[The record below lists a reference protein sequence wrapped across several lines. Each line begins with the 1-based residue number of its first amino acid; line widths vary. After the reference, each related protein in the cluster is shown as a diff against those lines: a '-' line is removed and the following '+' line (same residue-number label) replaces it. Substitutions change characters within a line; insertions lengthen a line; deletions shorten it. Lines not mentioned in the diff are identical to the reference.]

1 MQLRCGFSTAPVL
14 AGWLAAAAVI
24 LTAGPA
30 FAQGFEAIGTRPA
43 GMGGAFVAVADDASA
58 VYWNPA
64 GLALGGSYFS
74 LVLDGGTSEADPGD
88 LSNAGR
94 HSNTLV
100 ALTTLPLGLS
110 YYKLSSARVAPT
122 PTLTSAPPSAVEHL
136 TTHHVG
142 LTFVQSV
149 TAGIAIAT
157 TVKAV
162 RGSAGTGVF
171 LGGGTEA
178 LLDAAENLPDHG
190 TTRFDMDVG
199 VLTSYRGLR
208 AGLTIRNLTEPDFP
222 TPAEGSALELK
233 RQTRAGV
240 AYVGVPGVIVAGD
253 IDVERTSGSLGE
265 MRNLAAGAE
274 VRVVRRVTVRSG
286 FRFNTLSDEP
296 GGHAPV
302 GAFGASVATFKSLLV
317 DGQVTFGSRY
327 GDRGWGIAARL
338 VY

>member
-1 MQLRCGFSTAPVL
+1 MDAGWAGMLVSAAFVLSAAPVS
-14 AGWLAAAAVI
+14 G
-24 LTAGPA
+24 
-30 FAQGFEAIGTRPA
+30 QGFEAIGTRPA

-74 LVLDGGTSEADPGD
+74 LVLDGGTSEADPAD

-94 HSNTLV
+94 HSNTLI

-122 PTLTSAPPSAVEHL
+122 PTLSTAPPSSVEHL

-149 TAGIAIAT
+149 TAGIAVAT

-162 RGSAGTGVF
+162 RGSAAAGVF
-171 LGGGTEA
+171 LGGGPEA
-178 LLDAAENLPDHG
+178 LLDAAESLPDRG
-190 TTRFDMDVG
+190 TTRFDADIG

-208 AGLTIRNLTEPDFP
+208 AGVTIRNVTEPDFP
-222 TPAEGSALELK
+222 TPGEIELELT
-233 RQTRAGV
+233 RQSRAGI
-240 AYVGVPGVIVAGD
+240 AYVGLPGVILAGD
-253 IDVERTSGSLGE
+253 IDIERTQGSLGE

-274 VRVVRRVTVRSG
+274 ARVVRRVTVRSG
-286 FRFNTLSDEP
+286 VRFNTLSDQP

-302 GAFGASVATFKSLLV
+302 AAIGASVATFKSLLV
-317 DGQVTFGSRY
+317 DGQVTVGSRY
-327 GDRGWGIAARL
+327 GDRGWGVAARL

>member
-1 MQLRCGFSTAPVL
+1 ML
-14 AGWLAAAAVI
+14 ASATLV
-24 LTAGPA
+24 LTAETASG
-30 FAQGFEAIGTRPA
+30 QGFEAVGTRPA

-74 LVLDGGTSEADPGD
+74 LVIDGGTAEAAPGD
-88 LSNAGR
+88 LSRAGR
-94 HSNTLV
+94 HSNTMV

-110 YYKLSSARVAPT
+110 YYRLTSARIAET
-122 PTLTSAPPSAVEHL
+122 PTLAVAPPSSVEHL

-149 TAGIAIAT
+149 TAGIALAT

-162 RGSAGTGVF
+162 RGSAATGTF
-171 LGGGTEA
+171 LGGESEA
-178 LLDAAENLPDHG
+178 LLDAAESLPDRG
-190 TTRFDMDVG
+190 TTRFDMDIG

-208 AGLTIRNLTEPDFP
+208 AGVTIRNVTEPDFP
-222 TPAEGSALELK
+222 TPGDAELELR
-233 RQTRAGV
+233 RQTRAGI
-240 AYVGVPGVIVAGD
+240 AYVGVPGVILAGD
-253 IDVERTSGSLGE
+253 IDIERTQGSLGE
-265 MRNLAAGAE
+265 MRNVAGGAE
-274 VRVVRRVTVRSG
+274 ARLVRRVTVRSG
-286 FRFNTLSDEP
+286 VRFNTLSDQP

-302 GAFGASVATFKSLLV
+302 AAFGASVATFKSLLV
-317 DGQVTFGSRY
+317 DGQVTVGSRY

>member
-1 MQLRCGFSTAPVL
+1 MCAS
-14 AGWLAAAAVI
+14 AALI
-24 LTAGPA
+24 FTAGPA

-74 LVLDGGTSEADPGD
+74 LVLDGGTSEANPDA

-94 HSNTLV
+94 HSNTLI

-122 PTLTSAPPSAVEHL
+122 PTLSSAPPSSVEHL
-136 TTHHVG
+136 TTHHIG

-162 RGSAGTGVF
+162 RGSAATGVF
-171 LGGGTEA
+171 LGGDSDA
-178 LLDAAENLPDHG
+178 LLDAAENLPDRG
-190 TTRFDMDVG
+190 TTRFDTDIG

-208 AGLTIRNLTEPDFP
+208 AGVTIRNLTEPDFP
-222 TPAEGSALELK
+222 TPGDTEIELK

-240 AYVGVPGVIVAGD
+240 AYVGVPGVILAGD
-253 IDVERTSGSLGE
+253 IDIERTQGSLGE

-274 VRVVRRVTVRSG
+274 ARLVRRVTVRSG
-286 FRFNTLSDEP
+286 VRFNTLSDQP

-302 GAFGASVATFKSLLV
+302 AAIGASVATFKSLLV
-317 DGQVTFGSRY
+317 DGQLTVGSRY